1 MDRTGAYCELIMS
14 SNYDYIMNQ
23 IEKASQLLA
32 ALISSKKSEQ
42 KQEAEINKTLAE
54 LTGLDIDLFA
64 QKENVATARVLLGL
78 IDDEQRRALALKLFE
93 LKVSKQKS

>member
-64 QKENVATARVLLGL
+64 QKENVATARVLLVN
-78 IDDEQRRALALKLFE
+78 RRDKPLFSVFAKYRS
-93 LKVSKQKS
+93 LNFV